1 MIYNWYL
8 KSVLISLITTTL
20 TSSFFYIKN
29 KQSQNN
35 FNNRLKILEKEELK
49 LLNEIISLKRN
60 IVHISLTNINSA
72 ESYRLLLKQIEL
84 INIKINKL
92 PNSNENTNEEK
103 DTENNDKYEDAEE
116 SEKSEEAEEAE
127 EAEEEEEAE
136 EAEEDIDEK
145 DLEEDYESCNLT
157 DIDTNN

>member
-60 IVHISLTNINSA
+60 IIYISLTNINSA

-116 SEKSEEAEEAE
+116 SVES
-127 EAEEEEEAE
+127 EEEEVVES

>member
-92 PNSNENTNEEK
+92 PNSNENTEEEK
-103 DTENNDKYEDAEE
+103 DDKYEDAD
-116 SEKSEEAEEAE
+116 EAEEAE
-127 EAEEEEEAE
+127 EAEETEEIE
-136 EAEEDIDEK
+136 ETEETEEDIDEK
-145 DLEEDYESCNLT
+145 DLEDYESFNLN
-157 DIDTNN
+157 DIDTSN